1 MASRGMPNT
10 TQLASFCARVHAP
23 PDASPTFPPH
33 HRCPYRSGSPQPHYA
48 RLFGDRMEQHI
59 YRRPM
64 TVNRR
69 AIVNFDLVICA
80 TTRQLHMP
88 IARRNIGMPRQNT
101 FSVFGFFN
109 PDLAKLIK
117 SVGKERVKPGG
128 ICWVINSAGL
138 ESGNGCST

>member
-1 MASRGMPNT
+1 
-10 TQLASFCARVHAP
+10 
-23 PDASPTFPPH
+23 
-33 HRCPYRSGSPQPHYA
+33 
-48 RLFGDRMEQHI
+48 
-59 YRRPM
+59 M

-88 IARRNIGMPRQNT
+88 IARRNIGMPRQDT

-109 PDLAKLIK
+109 PIWQSLLSLSA
-117 SVGKERVKPGG
+117 KERVKPGG

>member
-1 MASRGMPNT
+1 MRKGPCPRLTHRQHSRRAVVAHTGQDHPNRIT
-10 TQLASFCARVHAP
+10 P
-23 PDASPTFPPH
+23 
-33 HRCPYRSGSPQPHYA
+33 

-69 AIVNFDLVICA
+69 AVVNFDLIICA
-80 TTRQLHMP
+80 TTRQFHMP
-88 IARRNIGMPRQNT
+88 IARRNIGMPRQDT

-117 SVGKERVKPGG
+117 SVGKR
-128 ICWVINSAGL
+128 AGETGRHML
-138 ESGNGCST
+138 GN

>member
-1 MASRGMPNT
+1 MEQFLSSLTARLSGSDRDRL
-10 TQLASFCARVHAP
+10 LAVHAP
-23 PDASPTFPPH
+23 RTVAIPPEDSRRAVVAH
-33 HRCPYRSGSPQPHYA
+33 TGQDHPNRITP

-69 AIVNFDLVICA
+69 AVVNFDLIICA

-88 IARRNIGMPRQNT
+88 IARRNIGMPRQDT
-101 FSVFGFFN
+101 LSVFGFFN

-117 SVGKERVKPGG
+117 SVGKR
-128 ICWVINSAGL
+128 AGETRRHML
-138 ESGNGCST
+138 GN

>member
-1 MASRGMPNT
+1 MPRLTHRQHSRRAVVAHTGQDHPNRIT
-10 TQLASFCARVHAP
+10 P
-23 PDASPTFPPH
+23 
-33 HRCPYRSGSPQPHYA
+33 

-88 IARRNIGMPRQNT
+88 IARRNIGMPRQDT

-128 ICWVINSAGL
+128 ICWVINNAGL